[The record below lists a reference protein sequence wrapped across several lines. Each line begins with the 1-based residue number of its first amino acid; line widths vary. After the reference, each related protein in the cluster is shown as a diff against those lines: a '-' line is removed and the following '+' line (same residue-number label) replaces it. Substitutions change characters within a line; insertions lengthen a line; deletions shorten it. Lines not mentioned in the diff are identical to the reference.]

1 MLGTPLHPGS
11 CCGRSEG
18 WHGERQYQ
26 SPNPISL
33 GRFFSNNFASSFF
46 FAGKCQG
53 LTFGPEL
60 LSEAM
65 DSLRSIAVKSHEE
78 TPHDALL
85 PEKYLPSAPLCGLI
99 KAF

>member
-1 MLGTPLHPGS
+1 MLGTSLHPGS

-18 WHGERQYQ
+18 WHGEGAV
-26 SPNPISL
+26 PVPISL

-60 LSEAM
+60 LSEVM

-78 TPHDALL
+78 TPRDALL